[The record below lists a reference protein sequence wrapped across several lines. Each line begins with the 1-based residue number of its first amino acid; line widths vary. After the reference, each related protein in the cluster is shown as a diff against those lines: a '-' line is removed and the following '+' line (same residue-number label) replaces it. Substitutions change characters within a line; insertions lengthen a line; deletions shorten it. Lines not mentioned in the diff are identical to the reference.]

1 MMNSYSFDIFDTLI
15 SRRFGNDKGVLVA
28 LRERLKSAKALEL
41 PDYFI
46 DDFVTLRVRAQK
58 VAHETSS
65 YPEITLNEIY
75 AALGLDFPQIK
86 NEHLKLLQEWEESI
100 EIGSA
105 YPIPQNVSKV
115 MELLGSGHKVLLISD
130 MYLSK
135 AVVMKMLAHA
145 DSRLCSIPLY
155 LSSELKM
162 RKADGT
168 LFRHV
173 CNDQKI
179 QPSSL
184 VHTGDNFNSDC
195 VMAKRMGAGY
205 DFYQDSF
212 LSKVERSY
220 FQEEQNLFLQLF
232 VGASKQSRL
241 EGHGLKPSYRLG
253 ASFMGPMFYGF
264 VHDLMKQ
271 AVNEGIKR
279 LYFLARDGYLLKI
292 IAEEIIARF
301 HYNIEI
307 RYLYTSRQATYLA
320 SIFCITPSHFR
331 WIFQEMDNVI
341 TFDVV
346 AKRLHFEPNI
356 MIDYFDAELNQSIV
370 RHGFGNRLS
379 QQLIT
384 RLQAEF
390 LRNSSL
396 KIKIESEAKACRENA
411 IGYFEQEGLLQDE
424 RIGFVDIGWKGTL
437 QDAIFTILK
446 SKKPSFKI
454 TSYYLAVTH
463 FSAHTSPENRKVP
476 AYMFPSTKPGIG
488 PMLELLL
495 QCEHG
500 TTVSYRQDEGGRF
513 GPVLKAPSAHLE
525 DWGLDGYKQGIRAFS
540 RTLSQSL
547 AAHPD
552 IETTYAAITPILI
565 ELLKDATPE
574 VAATLGELH
583 YSGNLE
589 ESNVRRFAPA
599 FTVAEALKY
608 TMYSKRHRDFY
619 TQWIEASCTRSPLV
633 PRLLI
638 KLDPRNNLLDIVRKH
653 TSRED
658 LMEKKQFLKRFLQ
671 LHFGFK

>member
-65 YPEITLNEIY
+65 HPEITLNEIY

-86 NEHLKLLQEWEESI
+86 DEHLQLLQEWEESI

-135 AVVMKMLAHA
+135 AVVIKMLENA

-162 RKADGT
+162 RKADGV

-179 QPSSL
+179 HPSSL

-232 VGASKQSRL
+232 VGASKQARL

-271 AVNEGIKR
+271 AVNEGIKK

-301 HYNIEI
+301 HYNVEI

-320 SIFCITPSHFR
+320 SIFCVTPSHFP

-356 MIDYFDAELNQSIV
+356 LIDYLDADLNQSIV
-370 RHGFGNRLS
+370 RHGLGNRLT

-390 LRNSSL
+390 LRNSNL

-437 QDAIFTILK
+437 QDAIFKILK
-446 SKKPSFKI
+446 SKKPDFKI

-500 TTVSYRQDEGGRF
+500 TTVSYRRDESGRF
-513 GPVLKAPSAHLE
+513 EPVLKAPSAHLE

-547 AAHPD
+547 AANPE

-574 VAATLGELH
+574 VAVTLGELH

-608 TMYSKRHRDFY
+608 MMSSKRHRGFY
-619 TQWIEASCTRSPLV
+619 TQWIDASCTRSPLV

-638 KLDPRNNLLDIVRKH
+638 KLDPRNNFLDIVRKH

-658 LMEKKQFLKRFLQ
+658 LMEKKQFVKRFLQ
-671 LHFGFK
+671 LHLGFR

>member
-1 MMNSYSFDIFDTLI
+1 MNSYSFDIFDTLI

-65 YPEITLNEIY
+65 HPEITLSEIY

-86 NEHLKLLQEWEESI
+86 NEHLQLLQEWEESI

-105 YPIPQNVSKV
+105 YSIPQNVSKV

-145 DSRLCSIPLY
+145 DPRLCSIPLY

-173 CNDQKI
+173 CDDQKI

-232 VGASKQSRL
+232 VGASKQARL

-271 AVNEGIKR
+271 AVNEGIKK

-320 SIFCITPSHFR
+320 SIFCVTPSHFP

-356 MIDYFDAELNQSIV
+356 LIGYFDADLNQSIV
-370 RHGFGNRLS
+370 RHGFGNRLT

-384 RLQAEF
+384 RLQAEL
-390 LRNSSL
+390 LRNTNL
-396 KIKIESEAKACRENA
+396 RIKIESEAKACRENA
-411 IGYFEQEGLLQDE
+411 ISYFEQEGLLQDE

-437 QDAIFTILK
+437 QDAIFKILK
-446 SKKPSFKI
+446 SKKPGFKI

-476 AYMFPSTKPGIG
+476 AYMFPSTKPGMG

-500 TTVSYRQDEGGRF
+500 TTVSYRRDEGGRF
-513 GPVLKAPSAHLE
+513 EPVLKAPSAHLE

-547 AAHPD
+547 AANPE

-589 ESNVRRFAPA
+589 ESNVRKFAPA
-599 FTVAEALKY
+599 FTAAEALKY
-608 TMYSKRHRDFY
+608 MMSGKKHRGFY
-619 TQWIEASCTRSPLV
+619 TQWIDASCTRSPLV

-638 KLDPRNNLLDIVRKH
+638 KLDPRNNFLDIVRKH

-658 LMEKKQFLKRFLQ
+658 LMEKKQFVKRFLQ
-671 LHFGFK
+671 LHLGFR